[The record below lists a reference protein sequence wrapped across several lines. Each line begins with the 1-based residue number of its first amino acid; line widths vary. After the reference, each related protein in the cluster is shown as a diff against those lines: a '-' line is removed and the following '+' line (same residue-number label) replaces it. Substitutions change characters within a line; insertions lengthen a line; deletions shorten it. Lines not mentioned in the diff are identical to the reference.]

1 MRLLLALIV
10 GIMLAACGSGGG
22 DGGGSAAAVPPPANS
37 RGIPGGSVGVAATAD
52 ARLRI
57 TTDLAG
63 VAALEALGGNDY
75 ATAIPLPVTADG
87 SGAWTVQPGG
97 AGSLLIRFRLG
108 DGSIIETGRDD
119 FPLR

>member
-1 MRLLLALIV
+1 MRTLLAVIV
-10 GIMLAACGSGGG
+10 SIMLAACGSGGG
-22 DGGGSAAAVPPPANS
+22 GAGASAPAAPAAGA
-37 RGIPGGSVGVAATAD
+37 RGIPGGSVNVTAAAD

-63 VAALEALGGNDY
+63 VATVEALGGNDY

-87 SGAWTVQPGG
+87 AGAWTVQPGG

-108 DGSIIETGRDD
+108 DGSVIETGRDD